1 MFERFTDRARR
12 VIVLAQAHA
21 QALQHNYIGTE
32 HLLLGMLEEAE
43 GIAGRALAANGITL
57 ADTIVKLE
65 AGLNTPSGH
74 IPYTPRAKKVL
85 ELGLREAL
93 QLGHNY
99 IGTEHILLGLLR
111 DGGGRGAELVGNS
124 TVLRNHVLELLGQQL
139 EAAKKKL
146 LHVHI
151 TGLRE
156 PDEQWLK
163 MRAILDACKAASVDT
178 PLVVQNFFVDAGSDG
193 PVVDLQPLATD
204 WKNGSATGL
213 ELDLAKLPAGV
224 TKLRFYLS

>member
-1 MFERFTDRARR
+1 VFERFTDRARR
-12 VIVLAQAHA
+12 VMVLAQAHA

-43 GIAGRALAANGITL
+43 GIAGRALAAHGITM
-57 ADTIVKLE
+57 ADTMLRLE
-65 AGLNTPSGH
+65 SGTTASSGH

-85 ELGLREAL
+85 ELALREAL

-99 IGTEHILLGLLR
+99 IGTEHVLLGLLR
-111 DGGGRGAELVGNS
+111 DGGGKGAELVGNS
-124 TVLRNHVLELLGQQL
+124 AGLRSHVLALLGQQL

-146 LHVHI
+146 LHI

-163 MRAILDACKAASVDT
+163 MRAILDACKAAGVDT
-178 PLVVQNFFVDAGSDG
+178 PIAVHNYLAGSETDG

-213 ELDLAKLPAGV
+213 ELDLAKLPDGV